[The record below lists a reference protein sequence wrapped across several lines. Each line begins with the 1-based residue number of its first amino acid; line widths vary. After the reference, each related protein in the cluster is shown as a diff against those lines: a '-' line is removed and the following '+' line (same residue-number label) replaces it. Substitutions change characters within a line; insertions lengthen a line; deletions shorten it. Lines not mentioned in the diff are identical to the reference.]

1 MGINEMERRCMQGAP
16 GRVGEARDMEALAV
30 EEEVSMECNEVQE
43 EESDSYGKQ
52 TNVYLIHCFNTIVYQ

>member
-1 MGINEMERRCMQGAP
+1 MGINEMERWCMQGGL

-43 EESDSYGKQ
+43 EESD
-52 TNVYLIHCFNTIVYQ
+52 CFFR